1 MAVDKD
7 KGHFVPGA
15 ASSYPGHQTQE
26 GITIAAVPYITAEQA
41 ASAFGKVNP
50 YERGILPVL
59 VIIENGSGK
68 ALRLDLTAQ
77 FVDAANHHL
86 DSIPPEDV
94 LTYQAIKKPPKIGPS
109 NPLPIPLPKS
119 KKKGPLNTPEIVNRA
134 LSVKLDSAGREGL
147 RVLLFRGELCT
158 GLEAVSERPE
168 RRLQRQGIFLL
179 RRAARRQVGI
189 YFRMRSST
197 LLNPCAAFLARSTD
211 PSRIESAT
219 PAGSRPELSCG
230 SYDFT

>member
-1 MAVDKD
+1 MRRVALIVLLSIPAAMAVDKD

-15 ASSYPGHQTQE
+15 ASSYLGHQTQE

-77 FVDAANHHL
+77 FVDPANHHL

-94 LTYQAIKKPPKIGPS
+94 LTYQAIRKPPKIGPS

-134 LSVKLDSAGREGL
+134 LSVKLVPPGEKVYGFFYFEAKNALGSKLYLNGL
-147 RVLLFRGELCT
+147 SNATNGKE
-158 GLEAVSERPE
+158 
-168 RRLQRQGIFLL
+168 
-179 RRAARRQVGI
+179 
-189 YFRMRSST
+189 YFYFDLPLDMK
-197 LLNPCAAFLARSTD
+197 
-211 PSRIESAT
+211 
-219 PAGSRPELSCG
+219 
-230 SYDFT
+230 